1 MKNRFLALTLLL
13 TSLFG
18 YLAWGNNQQA
28 FLYQIEWD
36 VISKLMNEP
45 ASVMHPLILLPLLGQ
60 LLLLISVFKKHPGKI
75 HLFTGLGCIGVLFLM
90 MLLVGILSNNAKII
104 LFALPYLIVA
114 LITVWYNLMKKVQ

>member
-1 MKNRFLALTLLL
+1 MLTLLL

-36 VISKLMNEP
+36 VISKLKNEP
-45 ASVMHPLILLPLLGQ
+45 ASVMHPLILLPLSGQ

-75 HLFTGLGCIGVLFLM
+75 LLFTGLGCIGVLFLM
-90 MLLVGILSNNAKII
+90 MLLAGILSNNAKII

-114 LITVWYNLMKKVQ
+114 LITVWYNFMKKAQ